1 MSSSWSA
8 SRKNAFRIKTFCDDA
23 LRLCKRGTNIG
34 RCRIL
39 SGQILRAHSPLAAAR
54 DNINK
59 IRGLERTDSSMRM
72 TRCSPEASLMKI
84 FFLILSYVSTAFCQS
99 PWGDDIED
107 YTQSGKYFIV
117 YCKAGVPRSH
127 AAYLQQLVP
136 FMQSNLQAVLNDV
149 DRGTASPA
157 YRAFFKTN
165 NNLDNVRQVF
175 TDIMNGSSLVAA
187 GQTASPALVCTETD
201 EPILNRIRGRCNNPA
216 GTPAFTMQSSK
227 VVFFC
232 PSFWTM
238 RRAAR
243 KAACPV
249 IVNGEVETEPR
260 QLRSTK
266 FAVLVHELVHIYNKF
281 DHTQDLFDNT
291 EEVYNLTDVVGLNAV
306 RSLENAQNFAYYAAG
321 K

>member
-1 MSSSWSA
+1 MSHPLGTHSSNSLSFA
-8 SRKNAFRIKTFCDDA
+8 CCSRQNQ
-23 LRLCKRGTNIG
+23 GTYW
-34 RCRIL
+34 
-39 SGQILRAHSPLAAAR
+39 
-54 DNINK
+54 
-59 IRGLERTDSSMRM
+59 GLERTDSSMRM
-72 TRCSPEASLMKI
+72 TRCSPEARLIKV
-84 FFLILSYVSTAFCQS
+84 FFLILSYVGFAFCQS
-99 PWGDDIED
+99 YLGDEMED
-107 YTQSGKYFIV
+107 YTESGNYLIV

-136 FMQSNLQAVLNDV
+136 FMQSNLQDVLNDV

-165 NNLDNVRQVF
+165 DNLEAVRQVF
-175 TDIMNGSSLVAA
+175 ADIMNGSSLVAG
-187 GQTASPALVCTETD
+187 GQTASPALGCTEAD

-216 GTPAFTMQSSK
+216 GTSAFTMQSHK

-232 PSFWTM
+232 PPFWTM

-249 IVNGEVETEPR
+249 IVNGEVETEPL
-260 QLRSTK
+260 QLKSTK

-281 DHTQDLFDNT
+281 DHTRLFDDT
-291 EEVYNLTDVVGLNAV
+291 EEVYNLTDVVGLNAA

-321 K
+321 E